1 MPRAQL
7 IDAYTG
13 EILDDLGW
21 FETADEA
28 RSACGRHAD
37 RLLFW
42 ALSPDRLWV
51 AEEEDEVYQVEV
63 DPPGGRATA

>member
-7 IDAYTG
+7 IDAKTG

-21 FETADEA
+21 YETANQA

-37 RLLFW
+37 RLLVW
-42 ALSPDRLWV
+42 ERSPDELWI
-51 AEEEDEVYQVEV
+51 AEEEDEVYQVQA
-63 DPPGGRATA
+63 DPPE